1 MIPRLRDVVELSELA
16 SKVYTRLNP
25 QEYVGMLAPSL
36 GLIVRGDLDID
47 KVRIS
52 DEFLDPITFLSTTY
66 FSDTIKDTL
75 RMVNTALQ
83 RVGAPVV
90 LRLTHAMGRG
100 KTHFLVLLYHLYLNI
115 PFMLDKL
122 TESQQDIYE
131 ILTVDTS
138 YKVDVARKTL
148 IIPIDLMHIP
158 TGYMPYD
165 ALMVIMGKVF
175 ERKRGLLV
183 KEGIPEREFNEFTKI
198 LRELNKYKPL
208 DAARKF
214 SEALSRLGITIPIL
228 IVIDELYA
236 GVLKSLGA
244 SSEYNDSL
252 ESVLRFISNLVEE
265 LRAKQP
271 VVVVYASA
279 LQDEQRWIVEKNRV
293 TAGLRGAVE
302 FFEDR
307 MGRYSPASMRD
318 ISIDEALWIVKKRVL
333 RLKFVQD
340 LILKD
345 VNKLRDTLS
354 QIVETHDVEKFIDEL
369 KSAYP
374 FSPTYKELVAKLV
387 VPVYSVEF
395 RYAQHLRDLI
405 KVSSDVLNRALQDE
419 ESYLVSLAHVEHEDI
434 KHLLDPL
441 SANEWK
447 VNVESWRKYV
457 DLFRGKARD
466 PAEVKMLEGAIRAV
480 YVKSVTDNIWDL
492 IRMSSVN
499 PDHLSR
505 EDIERRALHQRRLIL
520 SLVGLVDVSKLGVY
534 QRVLTELDN
543 IPFIH
548 SAERSDGRYYYASLI
563 GNPIQILNNIRE
575 GELRR
580 LRDEKGELKVK
591 EALEYLSEVFKEYAL
606 VSQFRHKE
614 WQLNFEFVKLD
625 SFDSGTFLNNLD
637 RDTFTALVISPIDVA
652 EKLLIGGT
660 SFEDLIR
667 EIKSSLETNKNKIR
681 YLNMFAVII
690 PYLDEGA
697 LSRLVESLAEIKAS
711 EVVVEMLKKP
721 EGVDKLAEEIVEQ
734 RRTLKDMLRRE
745 GRPEEELRHI
755 MADTLI
761 TLRRRIEDFAKQLA
775 NAAVQ
780 NFTSD
785 LISIF
790 KKIITY
796 DPCTGQFE
804 IKDIRVGSRE
814 GVYELGNVFASL
826 PIWMSDAVKGLLKVA
841 DASGI
846 RSQLIEWIKR
856 DVRRK
861 EVREN
866 LVKYGEFRYD
876 INIIVEALARGWCDI
891 PIKPIS
897 IDRIEV
903 AIKALNG
910 SKIPVDDVELK
921 IIEIAVED
929 KYIVLK
935 VIGIPPLPPPSPPG
949 VEGFKVLDID
959 DTITFL
965 SALPKRDRWLTSN
978 TRNIHVIIH
987 LKPEGQSEDRID
999 ISGSVDRISEFVDP
1013 VIRYLNRFRDD
1024 VGRCELEVRLNRKI
1038 EKREVVQ
1045 KLSSIGL
1052 KVGRVKF
1059 TEG

>member
-1 MIPRLRDVVELSELA
+1 MIPRLKDAVELSELA
-16 SKVYTRLNP
+16 SKVYIPLNP
-25 QEYVGMLAPSL
+25 QEYVGRLAPSL
-36 GLIVRGDLDID
+36 GLIIQRDLLDIRE
-47 KVRIS
+47 VTVS
-52 DEFLDPITFLSTTY
+52 NEFLDPLTFLSTTY

-83 RVGAPVV
+83 RVGDPVV

-100 KTHFLVLLYHLYLNI
+100 KTHFLVLLYHSYLNV
-115 PFMLDKL
+115 PFILDKL
-122 TESQQDIYE
+122 NESQQDVYE
-131 ILTVDTS
+131 TLTIDTG

-158 TGYMPYD
+158 TEHMPYD
-165 ALMVIMGKVF
+165 ALMLIMGKVF
-175 ERKRGLLV
+175 ERKRGLLE
-183 KEGIPEREFNEFTKI
+183 KEGVPKQKLDEFTRT
-198 LRELNKYKPL
+198 LRKLNMYKPL
-208 DAARKF
+208 DAAREF
-214 SEALSRLGITIPIL
+214 SKALTGLGVTIPIL
-228 IVIDELYA
+228 IIIDELYA
-236 GVLKSLGA
+236 GVLRSLGA

-265 LRAKQP
+265 LRARQP

-279 LQDEQRWIVEKNRV
+279 LQDEQRWKVEKSRIA
-293 TAGLRGAVE
+293 TGLKGAVE

-307 MGRYSPASMRD
+307 MGRYSPASVRD
-318 ISIDEALWIVKKRVL
+318 ISVDEALQIVKKRIL
-333 RLKFVQD
+333 RLKVDQN

-345 VNKLRDTLS
+345 IGRLRDTLS
-354 QIVETHDVEKFIDEL
+354 QIVGADEARRFIDEL
-369 KSAYP
+369 KDTYP
-374 FSPTYKELVAKLV
+374 FSPTYKELVVKLV
-387 VPVYSVEF
+387 VPAYSGEF
-395 RYAQHLRDLI
+395 SYAQHLRDLI
-405 KVSSDVLNRALQDE
+405 KVSSLVLSRALQDE
-419 ESYLVSLAHVEHEDI
+419 ESCLVSLAHVEHEDI

-447 VNVESWRKYV
+447 VNVESWRRYV

-543 IPFIH
+543 IPFIY

-563 GNPIQILNNIRE
+563 SNPIQILNNIRE
-575 GELRR
+575 GELRK
-580 LRDEKGELKVK
+580 LMDEKGKLKVK
-591 EALEYLSEVFKEYAL
+591 EALEYLNEVFSEYAL
-606 VSQFRHKE
+606 VSQFRQQKA
-614 WQLNFEFVKLD
+614 QLNFEFVKLD

-660 SFEDLIR
+660 GFEDLIR
-667 EIKSSLETNKNKIR
+667 GIKNSLETNKNEIR
-681 YLNMFAVII
+681 YPNMFAVII
-690 PYLDEGA
+690 PYLDGET

-711 EVVVEMLKKP
+711 EVVVEMLRTP
-721 EGVDKLAEEIVEQ
+721 EGVDKLAEEIVKQ
-734 RRTLKDMLRRE
+734 RTLKDMLRRE
-745 GRPEEELRHI
+745 GRPEEELRRI
-755 MADTLI
+755 AAETLVM
-761 TLRRRIEDFAKQLA
+761 LRRRLEDFAKQHA
-775 NAAVQ
+775 NTAVQ

-785 LISIF
+785 LISVF
-790 KKIITY
+790 KKIIAY

-814 GVYELGNVFASL
+814 GVHELEKVFASL
-826 PIWMSDAVKGLLKVA
+826 PIWLSDAVKGLLRVA

-846 RSQLIEWIKR
+846 KSQLIEWIKR

-861 EVREN
+861 EVREH
-866 LVKYGEFRYD
+866 LVEYREFKYN
-876 INIIVEALARGWCDI
+876 INNIVETLARGWCDI

-897 IDRIEV
+897 IDSIEV
-903 AIKALNG
+903 AIKTLDG
-910 SKIPVDDVELK
+910 KKIQVDDVEFK

-929 KYIVLK
+929 KHLVLK
-935 VIGIPPLPPPSPPG
+935 VVGISLPPPPPLLG
-949 VEGFKVLDID
+949 VQGFKVSDID
-959 DTITFL
+959 DTITLL
-965 SALPKRDRWLTSN
+965 STLPRDIWFAENVRKVHVA
-978 TRNIHVIIH
+978 IHS
-987 LKPEGQSEDRID
+987 KPGGQSEDRID
-999 ISGSVDRISEFVDP
+999 ISGSVDRFSVFADP

-1024 VGRCELEVRLNRKI
+1024 VGRCELEVRFNRKI
-1038 EKREVVQ
+1038 EKNKVVQ
-1045 KLSSIGL
+1045 KLNSIGL
-1052 KVGRVKF
+1052 KVGKLDF
-1059 TEG
+1059 IEG

>member
-1 MIPRLRDVVELSELA
+1 MIPRLKDVVELSELA
-16 SKVYTRLNP
+16 SKVYIRLNP
-25 QEYVGMLAPSL
+25 QEYVGRLAPSL
-36 GLIVRGDLDID
+36 GLIIQWNLGIQEV
-47 KVRIS
+47 VVS
-52 DEFLDPITFLSTTY
+52 NEFLDPLIFLSTTY

-83 RVGAPVV
+83 GVGDPVV

-100 KTHFLVLLYHLYLNI
+100 KTHFLVLLYHLYLNV
-115 PFMLDKL
+115 PFILDKL
-122 TESQQDIYE
+122 VESQQDVYE
-131 ILTVDTS
+131 TLTKGTS

-165 ALMVIMGKVF
+165 ALMVIMGKIF
-175 ERKRGLLV
+175 ERKRELLV
-183 KEGIPEREFNEFTKI
+183 KEGVPERELNEFTRT
-198 LRELNKYKPL
+198 LRELNRYKPL

-214 SEALSRLGITIPIL
+214 SEALTRLGVTIPIL
-228 IVIDELYA
+228 IIIDELYA
-236 GVLKSLGA
+236 GVLRSLGA

-252 ESVLRFISNLVEE
+252 ESVLHFISNLVEE

-279 LQDEQRWIVEKNRV
+279 LQDEQRWKVEKSRIA
-293 TAGLRGAVE
+293 TGLRGAVE

-307 MGRYSPASMRD
+307 MGRYSPASVRD
-318 ISIDEALWIVKKRVL
+318 ISVDEALQIVKKRIL
-333 RLKFVQD
+333 RLKVD
-340 LILKD
+340 RDSILKD
-345 VNKLRDTLS
+345 IGKLRDTLS
-354 QIVETHDVEKFIDEL
+354 QIVGADEARRFIDEL
-369 KSAYP
+369 KDTYP
-374 FSPTYKELVAKLV
+374 FSPTYRELVVKLV
-387 VPVYSVEF
+387 VPAYSGEF
-395 RYAQHLRDLI
+395 SYAQHLRDLI
-405 KVSSDVLNRALQDE
+405 KASSDVLSRALQDG

-447 VNVESWRKYV
+447 VNVESWRRYV

-499 PDHLSR
+499 PDILSR

-520 SLVGLVDVSKLGVY
+520 SLVGPVDVSKLGVY
-534 QRVLTELDN
+534 QRVLAELDN

-548 SAERSDGRYYYASLI
+548 SAQRSDGHYYYASLI
-563 GNPIQILNNIRE
+563 SNPIQILDNIRE

-580 LRDEKGELKVK
+580 LRDERGKLKVK
-591 EALEYLSEVFKEYAL
+591 EALEYLSEVFSEYAL
-606 VSQFRHKE
+606 VSQFRQQIA
-614 WQLNFEFVKLD
+614 QLNFEFVKLD

-652 EKLLIGGT
+652 EKLLIRGT
-660 SFEDLIR
+660 GFEDLIR
-667 EIKSSLETNKNKIR
+667 GVKSSLEMNKNKIR
-681 YLNMFAVII
+681 YQNMFAVII
-690 PYLDEGA
+690 PYLDGEV

-711 EVVVEMLKKP
+711 EVAVEMLKKP
-721 EGVDKLAEEIVEQ
+721 EGVDKLAEEIVRQ
-734 RRTLKDMLRRE
+734 RRTLQDMLRRE
-745 GRPEEELRHI
+745 GRPEEELRRI
-755 MADTLI
+755 VAETLVM
-761 TLRRRIEDFAKQLA
+761 LRRRLEDFAKQFA
-775 NAAVQ
+775 NTAVQ

-785 LISIF
+785 LISVF
-790 KKIITY
+790 RKIIAY

-814 GVYELGNVFASL
+814 GIHKLKDVFASL

-841 DASGI
+841 DASDI

-861 EVREN
+861 EVRED
-866 LVKYGEFRYD
+866 LIKYGEFKYD
-876 INIIVEALARGWCDI
+876 INTIVEALARGWCDI
-891 PIKPIS
+891 PIKPIF

-910 SKIPVDDVELK
+910 SKIQVDDVELK
-921 IIEIAVED
+921 IIEIAVKD
-929 KYIVLK
+929 KYLVLK
-935 VIGIPPLPPPSPPG
+935 VVEIPPSPPPPPPG

-959 DTITFL
+959 DIITFL
-965 SALPKRDRWLTSN
+965 SALSKDRWLTEN
-978 TRNIHVIIH
+978 VGEVHTVIQS
-987 LKPEGQSEDRID
+987 KPGGQSEDRID
-999 ISGSVDRISEFVDP
+999 ISGSVDRISVFADP

-1024 VGRCELEVRLNRKI
+1024 VRRYELEVRLSRKVM
-1038 EKREVVQ
+1038 KSEVVQ
-1045 KLSSIGL
+1045 KLKSIGL
-1052 KVGRVKF
+1052 KVGRVDF
-1059 TEG
+1059 IEG

>member
-1 MIPRLRDVVELSELA
+1 MIPRLKDVVELSELA
-16 SKVYTRLNP
+16 SEVYRRLSP

-36 GLIVRGDLDID
+36 GLIIQRDLLDMQEV
-47 KVRIS
+47 KIS
-52 DEFLDPITFLSTTY
+52 DEFLDPLTFLSTTY

-75 RMVNTALQ
+75 RIVNTALQ

-100 KTHFLVLLYHLYLNI
+100 KTHFLVLLYHSYLNV
-115 PFMLDKL
+115 PFTLDEL
-122 TESQQDIYE
+122 VESQQDVYE
-131 ILTVDTS
+131 TLTKDTN
-138 YKVDVARKTL
+138 YKVDVARRTL

-165 ALMVIMGKVF
+165 ALMLIMGKVF
-175 ERKRGLLV
+175 ERKRGLL
-183 KEGIPEREFNEFTKI
+183 EREGVPKQKLDEFTRT
-198 LRELNKYKPL
+198 LRELNRYKPL

-214 SEALSRLGITIPIL
+214 SKALARLGVTIPIL
-228 IVIDELYA
+228 IIIDELYA
-236 GVLKSLGA
+236 GVLRSLGA

-252 ESVLRFISNLVEE
+252 ESVLHFILNLVEE

-271 VVVVYASA
+271 VVLVYASA
-279 LQDEQRWIVEKNRV
+279 LQDEQRWKVEKSRIA
-293 TAGLRGAVE
+293 TGLRGAVE

-307 MGRYSPASMRD
+307 MGRYSPASVRD
-318 ISIDEALWIVKKRVL
+318 ISVDEALQIVKKRVL
-333 RLKFVQD
+333 RLKTD
-340 LILKD
+340 RDSILKD
-345 VNKLRDTLS
+345 IGGLRDTLS
-354 QIVETHDVEKFIDEL
+354 QIVGADEAGRFIDEL
-369 KSAYP
+369 KGTYP
-374 FSPTYKELVAKLV
+374 FSPTYRELVVKLV
-387 VPVYSVEF
+387 VPAYSGEF
-395 RYAQHLRDLI
+395 SYAQHLRDLI
-405 KVSSDVLNRALQDE
+405 KVSSVVLSRALQDE

-447 VNVESWRKYV
+447 VNVESWRRYV

-534 QRVLTELDN
+534 QRVLTEFDN

-548 SAERSDGRYYYASLI
+548 SAERSDGRHYYASLI
-563 GNPIQILNNIRE
+563 SNPIQILNNIRE
-575 GELRR
+575 GELRK

-591 EALEYLSEVFKEYAL
+591 EALEYLNEVFSEYAL
-606 VSQFRHKE
+606 VSQFRQQKA
-614 WQLNFEFVKLD
+614 QLNFEFVKLD

-660 SFEDLIR
+660 GFEDLIR
-667 EIKSSLETNKNKIR
+667 GIKNSLETNKNKIR
-681 YLNMFAVII
+681 YPNMFAVII
-690 PYLDEGA
+690 PYLDGEV

-711 EVVVEMLKKP
+711 EVAVKMLRTS

-745 GRPEEELRHI
+745 GRPEEELRRI
-755 MADTLI
+755 VAETLVV
-761 TLRRRIEDFAKQLA
+761 LRRRLEDFAKQHA
-775 NAAVQ
+775 NTAVQ

-785 LISIF
+785 LISVF
-790 KKIITY
+790 RKIIAY

-814 GVYELGNVFASL
+814 GVHELGKVFASL
-826 PIWMSDAVKGLLKVA
+826 PIWLSDAIKGSLKVA
-841 DASGI
+841 DASNI

-856 DVRRK
+856 DVRREK
-861 EVREN
+861 VREQ
-866 LVKYGEFRYD
+866 LVERGEFRYD
-876 INIIVEALARGWCDI
+876 INNIVEALVRGWCDI

-897 IDRIEV
+897 IDSIGA
-903 AIKALNG
+903 AIKALDG
-910 SKIPVDDVELK
+910 SKIQVEDVEPRV
-921 IIEIAVED
+921 IEIAVED
-929 KYIVLK
+929 MYLVLK
-935 VIGIPPLPPPSPPG
+935 VVEIIRRPQPPPQVG

-959 DTITFL
+959 DTITLL
-965 SALPKRDRWLTSN
+965 SAKRDRWLASN
-978 TRNIHVIIH
+978 VRRIRVLIHSRS
-987 LKPEGQSEDRID
+987 GDQGEDRIG
-999 ISGSVDRISEFVDP
+999 ISGSLDRISELVDP
-1013 VIRYLNRFRDD
+1013 VVRYLNRFRDD
-1024 VGRCELEVRLNRKI
+1024 VERCELEVLLNRRV

-1045 KLSSIGL
+1045 KLSNMGL
-1052 KVGRVKF
+1052 KVGRMKF
-1059 TEG
+1059 IEE

>member
-1 MIPRLRDVVELSELA
+1 MIPSLRNVVDLSELA
-16 SKVYTRLNP
+16 SKVYIPLNP
-25 QEYVGMLAPSL
+25 QEYVGRLAPSL
-36 GLIVRGDLDID
+36 GLIIQRDLSIQE
-47 KVRIS
+47 VVVS
-52 DEFLDPITFLSTTY
+52 NEFLDPLTFLSTTY

-83 RVGAPVV
+83 RVGDPVV

-115 PFMLDKL
+115 PFMFDKL
-122 TESQQDIYE
+122 AESQQDVYGT
-131 ILTVDTS
+131 LTKGTS

-183 KEGIPEREFNEFTKI
+183 KEGIPERELNEFTKT
-198 LRELNKYKPL
+198 LRELSRYKPL

-214 SEALSRLGITIPIL
+214 SEALARLGVTIPIL
-228 IVIDELYA
+228 IIIDELYA
-236 GVLKSLGA
+236 GVLRSLGA
-244 SSEYNDSL
+244 SIDYNDSL

-265 LRAKQP
+265 LRARQP

-279 LQDEQRWIVEKNRV
+279 LQDEQRWRVEKSRIAV
-293 TAGLRGAVE
+293 GLRGAVE

-307 MGRYSPASMRD
+307 MGRYSPASVRD
-318 ISIDEALWIVKKRVL
+318 ISVDEALQIVKKRIL
-333 RLKFVQD
+333 RLKVSQD

-345 VNKLRDTLS
+345 IGGLRDTLS
-354 QIVETHDVEKFIDEL
+354 QIVGADEARRFINEL
-369 KSAYP
+369 KDAYP
-374 FSPTYKELVAKLV
+374 FSPTYKELVVKLV
-387 VPVYSVEF
+387 VPAYSGEF
-395 RYAQHLRDLI
+395 SYAQHLRDLI
-405 KVSSDVLNRALQDE
+405 KVSSVVLSRALQDE

-447 VNVESWRKYV
+447 ANVESWRRYI
-457 DLFRGKARD
+457 DIFRGKARG

-520 SLVGLVDVSKLGVY
+520 SLVGPVDVSKLGVY
-534 QRVLTELDN
+534 QRVLAELDN

-563 GNPIQILNNIRE
+563 SNPIQILDNIRE

-580 LRDEKGELKVK
+580 LRDERRELKVK
-591 EALEYLSEVFKEYAL
+591 EALEYLSEVFSEYAL
-606 VSQFRHKE
+606 VSQFRQQKA
-614 WQLNFEFVKLD
+614 QLIFEFVKLD

-637 RDTFTALVISPIDVA
+637 RDTFTALVVSSIDVA

-660 SFEDLIR
+660 GFEDLIR
-667 EIKSSLETNKNKIR
+667 GIKNSLEMNKNKIR
-681 YLNMFAVII
+681 YPNMLAVII
-690 PYLDEGA
+690 PYLDGEV

-711 EVVVEMLKKP
+711 EVAVEMLKKP
-721 EGVDKLAEEIVEQ
+721 EGVDKLAEEIVKQ
-734 RRTLKDMLRRE
+734 RRTLMDMLRRE
-745 GRPEEELRHI
+745 GRPEEELRRI
-755 MADTLI
+755 VVETLVM
-761 TLRRRIEDFAKQLA
+761 LRRRLEDFAKQHA

-785 LISIF
+785 LISVF
-790 KKIITY
+790 RKIIAY

-804 IKDIRVGSRE
+804 IKDIRAGSRE
-814 GVYELGNVFASL
+814 GIHELKDVFASL

-841 DASGI
+841 DASDI

-861 EVREN
+861 EVRED
-866 LVKYGEFRYD
+866 LIKYEEFKYD
-876 INIIVEALARGWCDI
+876 INTIVEALARGWCDI

-910 SKIPVDDVELK
+910 SKIQVDDVELK
-921 IIEIAVED
+921 IIEVAVKD
-929 KYIVLK
+929 KHLVLK
-935 VIGIPPLPPPSPPG
+935 VVGIPPPPPPPPPG
-949 VEGFKVLDID
+949 VKGFKVSDIND
-959 DTITFL
+959 IITLL
-965 SALPKRDRWLTSN
+965 SVLSKDRWLTEN
-978 TRNIHVIIH
+978 VGEVHTIIQS
-987 LKPEGQSEDRID
+987 KPGGQSEDRID
-999 ISGSVDRISEFVDP
+999 ISGSVDRISVFADP
-1013 VIRYLNRFRDD
+1013 VISYLNRFRDD
-1024 VGRCELEVRLNRKI
+1024 VRRCGLEVRLSRKVM
-1038 EKREVVQ
+1038 KSEVVQ
-1045 KLSSIGL
+1045 KLKNIGL
-1052 KVGRVKF
+1052 KVGRVDF
-1059 TEG
+1059 IEG